1 MSSRGITHFLQQ
13 RLLQVAGGI
22 FAFAFLMS
30 AAYAQPAKPADGYTG
45 SAACKDCHESQYER
59 WRTTRMAN
67 VVVDPKQ
74 HPEAVLGDF
83 KTPNPL
89 VTFKPKDVAFVYGS
103 KWKQRYFVKRGDDYF
118 VLGAQWNVITKAWSK
133 YHVDVGTDWWAE
145 HYPDDQMQRPTG
157 PLCDGCHSI
166 NYNVTTKQP
175 T

>member
-1 MSSRGITHFLQQ
+1 VNSRGITHFLQQ

-83 KTPNPL
+83 KTPQPHVPVHPAVGHGAL
-89 VTFKPKDVAFVYGS
+89 QGSEPVHDVPS
-103 KWKQRYFVKRGDDYF
+103 RPDDRERDGDDLEVARRVAVASATVIAVVHCGCYYL
-118 VLGAQWNVITKAWSK
+118 LGSRISSRK
-133 YHVDVGTDWWAE
+133 E
-145 HYPDDQMQRPTG
+145 
-157 PLCDGCHSI
+157 
-166 NYNVTTKQP
+166 
-175 T
+175 